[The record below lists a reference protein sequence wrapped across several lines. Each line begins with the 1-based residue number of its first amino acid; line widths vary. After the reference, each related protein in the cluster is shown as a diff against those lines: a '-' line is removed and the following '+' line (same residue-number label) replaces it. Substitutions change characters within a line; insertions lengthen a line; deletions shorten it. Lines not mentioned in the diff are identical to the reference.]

1 MILKT
6 LVLRNY
12 RKFKQIVVEF
22 PDGVTGVIGLNGAGK
37 STIFEAISWVLYGPV
52 AARTSADQI
61 KREGAETSEPCRVE
75 LEFVFEDDQYRIV
88 REMTGKNLAASATAT
103 VNGNIAASGAE
114 TVSKFVQKKL
124 GMDFKSFFTSIFA
137 KQKELNAL
145 STMNASE
152 RRPLILKM
160 LGIDALDEVI
170 KEIRSDKRHKS
181 SLIEKLSQDLVDKTG
196 KDKVEKYNAETRE
209 LNEKQKVMVLSIKQV
224 KEKIQT
230 FKKELETL
238 EKKYKNSK
246 NEYEKI
252 NLRKEQLGEQKT
264 LFENKGKL
272 QEQIKE
278 LQNKI
283 EKRQASLEE
292 QQKELKGFGDIAKEI
307 KNVEERMDKTDKEIE
322 EIIKIKERKK
332 TLITSLNKSIREID
346 SKRKNIEKM
355 GPDASCPTCDRVLG
369 DQHDQLLKKFDEEKN
384 SKNKEIEIFSKDI
397 LIKQEKYEKT
407 FRERQALEKKRDYI
421 QKQHRKKERID
432 TTIRN
437 TSIELEREKKEIEDK
452 EKQKAKIGEVEFD
465 LKEYGTV
472 KNQVKGFYS
481 KYQSMLDL
489 LGEKKDQLGSAK
501 LELEKKEGEKKL
513 IISKIKTLHEKM
525 DELKE
530 FKKRITNEKRN
541 VQNLKM
547 LSDVMSSFRSH
558 LISRIRPALSLYASD
573 FFSRL
578 TDGKYQEIDID
589 ENYNLMVYDGGNPY
603 AIERFSGGEEDLAN
617 LCLRLAISE
626 VITERAGGLF
636 NFIILDEIFGSQDMI
651 RRQNIMK
658 ALNSLSSK
666 FKQIFLI
673 THIEDIKNYMENI
686 ILVSENESGISTV
699 KIE

>member
-88 REMTGKNLAASATAT
+88 REMTGKNLNASATAT

-160 LGIDALDEVI
+160 LGIDALDEVV

-181 SLIEKLSQDLVDKTG
+181 SLIEKLSLDLVDKTG
-196 KDKVEKYNAETRE
+196 KDKIEKYKAETGE

-384 SKNKEIEIFSKDI
+384 DKNKEIEIFSKDV
-397 LIKQEKYEKT
+397 LIERKKYEKM
-407 FRERQALEKKRDYI
+407 FRERQALEKKRDYL
-421 QKQHRKKERID
+421 QKQQRKKERID

-465 LKEYGTV
+465 LKGYEAV
-472 KNQVKGFYS
+472 KNQVKGLYS
-481 KYQSMLDL
+481 KYQSMLDI

-501 LELEKKEGEKKL
+501 LELEKKDGEKKL

-530 FKKRITNEKRN
+530 FKKRITDEKRN

-578 TDGKYQEIDID
+578 TDGKYQEIEID

-603 AIERFSGGEEDLAN
+603 EIERFSGGEEDLAN

-666 FKQIFLI
+666 FRQIFLI

>member
-22 PDGVTGVIGLNGAGK
+22 PDGVTGVVGLNGAGK

-160 LGIDALDEVI
+160 LGIDALDEVT

-181 SLIEKLSQDLVDKTG
+181 SLIEKLSLDLVDKAG
-196 KDKVEKYNAETRE
+196 KDKIEKYNAETGE

-283 EKRQASLEE
+283 GKRQASLEE

-322 EIIKIKERKK
+322 EIIKIKEQKK

-384 SKNKEIEIFSKDI
+384 DKNKEIEIFSKDM
-397 LIKQEKYEKT
+397 LIEQEKYEKT
-407 FRERQALEKKRDYI
+407 FREKQALEKKRDYL
-421 QKQHRKKERID
+421 QKQQRKKERID

-465 LKEYGTV
+465 LKGYEAV

-481 KYQSMLDL
+481 KYQSMLDI

-530 FKKRITNEKRN
+530 FKKRITDEKRN

-578 TDGKYQEIDID
+578 TDGKYQEIEID

-666 FKQIFLI
+666 FRQIFLI